1 MQATIPEIDL
11 APSQGTEF
19 SRPQSMSVGQ
29 EDRRCIPS
37 AVASTFACCL
47 DQAIN
52 LFLG

>member
-1 MQATIPEIDL
+1 MQPAIPEIDL
-11 APSQGTEF
+11 APSQGAEF
-19 SRPQSMSVGQ
+19 SGSQAMSICQ
-29 EDRRCIPS
+29 EDSRCIPC